1 MRVNPS
7 HPAEEHGMRALR
19 NITAGELG
27 WFFAANPMPD
37 YGIDAEAEVVID
49 GVVTGQWLAIQSKG
63 GSSHFRPTDGGW
75 TFYDNTSH
83 LAYWLGHSLPVI
95 VVIIAEDGAAYWEE
109 VTTATTRETEKNFA
123 LKIPRSQQLG
133 IASLDRLLE
142 VASRGKGLAA
152 SLPELYEV
160 LPPGAVG
167 PLKKAAGIDRLAAAR
182 LADRLATGSTA
193 PGPTA
198 GLVIAA
204 EPTWLADS
212 EAAQDLWLAVACYAA
227 EHGLLRESGQAFVLA
242 ADSPGPRS
250 AQALALAG
258 IQLTSSDRDTARD
271 LLLRAREEGQTVLAD
286 VGLVA
291 LEIPE
296 GDARPVDVP
305 PSLRDALQ
313 DVIDADPFLLNFLAE
328 AALRHRDYTEAV
340 ALRERAVAAS
350 GRQDSTYRITLAAS
364 LRRRAQSQPGSSGAD
379 LRSALGYAQEAVN
392 ERRRWK
398 GPSADAL
405 GEVLD
410 ILTATS
416 DMSAAITA
424 ALPES
429 ETGTALEAEAA
440 TEGVARRGAHAA
452 LASRNRQAYGIFM
465 QLLPDGPY
473 RRELQALDDDDQ
485 QRPRAERIAA
495 WERLIS
501 DPADDAMASRCAA
514 ALARLGTWPPQADEL
529 RARSILPEA
538 DYQALKAVCRAEAG
552 ETGLGIAKLRELSGT
567 SALAAG
573 ELILLLERSAGPDA
587 AISEAEQQAARW
599 QYPPLQIQYVDLLGS
614 NDRFPDAGAYID
626 RAIPD
631 TTLPADVR
639 VKLCA
644 WYATH
649 QARQGSLAAAAA
661 TARLGL
667 AVAADTD
674 LAWQLVIILYNDG
687 NLGEARTALDKY
699 RLEPGPEEE
708 MRLWMQLHVGV
719 DVPAG
724 AARVMIGLTGRLPDG
739 EFRDAIIAMLIRE
752 AALAQDRGA
761 YPADLLAAIAQLET
775 ATASRPGTGLR
786 IDPGD
791 DAQLRAALEQ
801 NAPDLAEYQQLVTRV
816 QRDTAPMADIGSLV
830 GQRYGAVLLH
840 RPAGVL
846 PAADVDPAFRAA
858 GEDAARQAVAAGT
871 CAADLSSLYLLGL
884 LSDDDRLRIRSALP
898 GTAVIVSR
906 SAVSDALL
914 TRDHV
919 RNLSAAA
926 YTASLAPNGTIDR
939 NTLSAEEKEL
949 MVTWA
954 EALETAASSAQ
965 ARQLAT
971 TAGAA
976 ADAITV
982 AQDSQLPLWCDDSA
996 LRQKA
1001 RQAGVTAFS
1010 LLDLITVLHARGDA
1024 FDLPE
1029 TYRRLAGQYVADL
1042 PLDADGITKL
1052 AAASHWKPG
1061 PAHTALARPGWW
1073 SQRDTGWEGD
1083 WLQVATHAR
1092 RHSARALITITMA
1105 AITGALAHARPSYA
1119 TQRYQQIAVQ
1129 ALLACHDTRQPAPD
1143 GFLDELAG
1151 HARGGLAPDP
1161 RYVLKALITTLA
1173 DRDVTDPVTPAIRLL
1188 AGVELSV

>member
-1 MRVNPS
+1 MFCAPWGESVKRAAS
-7 HPAEEHGMRALR
+7 RALPLFLLVNR
-19 NITAGELG
+19 E
-27 WFFAANPMPD
+27 WR
-37 YGIDAEAEVVID
+37 Y
-49 GVVTGQWLAIQSKG
+49 
-63 GSSHFRPTDGGW
+63 
-75 TFYDNTSH
+75 TFISDCY
-83 LAYWLGHSLPVI
+83 
-95 VVIIAEDGAAYWEE
+95 
-109 VTTATTRETEKNFA
+109 
-123 LKIPRSQQLG
+123 
-133 IASLDRLLE
+133 
-142 VASRGKGLAA
+142 
-152 SLPELYEV
+152 
-160 LPPGAVG
+160 AVG
-167 PLKKAAGIDRLAAAR
+167 TPDVRTPL
-182 LADRLATGSTA
+182 
-193 PGPTA
+193 
-198 GLVIAA
+198 
-204 EPTWLADS
+204 
-212 EAAQDLWLAVACYAA
+212 
-227 EHGLLRESGQAFVLA
+227 

-250 AQALALAG
+250 AQARALAG
-258 IQLTSSDRDTARD
+258 LQRTSSDRDTARD

-286 VGLVA
+286 IGLVA
-291 LEIPE
+291 LELPE

-305 PSLRDALQ
+305 PSLRDAQQ

-410 ILTATS
+410 ILTATG

-452 LASRNRQAYGIFM
+452 LASRNRQAYDIFM

-485 QRPRAERIAA
+485 QRPRAERIKA

-501 DPADDAMASRCAA
+501 APADDAMAARCAA

-573 ELILLLERSAGPDA
+573 ELILLLERSADPDA

-614 NDRFPDAGAYID
+614 NGRFPDAGAYID

-699 RLEPGPEEE
+699 RLEPGTEEE

-724 AARVMIGLTGRLPDG
+724 AARVMIGLTGRAAPRG
-739 EFRDAIIAMLIRE
+739 VPRRDHRHAHP
-752 AALAQDRGA
+752 RGR
-761 YPADLLAAIAQLET
+761 Y
-775 ATASRPGTGLR
+775 RPGPRRVPRRPPRRDRPARDGHR
-786 IDPGD
+786 QPPRH
-791 DAQLRAALEQ
+791 RAA
-801 NAPDLAEYQQLVTRV
+801 DRS
-816 QRDTAPMADIGSLV
+816 R
-830 GQRYGAVLLH
+830 RR
-840 RPAGVL
+840 RPA
-846 PAADVDPAFRAA
+846 
-858 GEDAARQAVAAGT
+858 
-871 CAADLSSLYLLGL
+871 
-884 LSDDDRLRIRSALP
+884 
-898 GTAVIVSR
+898 
-906 SAVSDALL
+906 
-914 TRDHV
+914 
-919 RNLSAAA
+919 
-926 YTASLAPNGTIDR
+926 
-939 NTLSAEEKEL
+939 
-949 MVTWA
+949 
-954 EALETAASSAQ
+954 
-965 ARQLAT
+965 
-971 TAGAA
+971 
-976 ADAITV
+976 
-982 AQDSQLPLWCDDSA
+982 
-996 LRQKA
+996 
-1001 RQAGVTAFS
+1001 
-1010 LLDLITVLHARGDA
+1010 
-1024 FDLPE
+1024 
-1029 TYRRLAGQYVADL
+1029 
-1042 PLDADGITKL
+1042 
-1052 AAASHWKPG
+1052 
-1061 PAHTALARPGWW
+1061 
-1073 SQRDTGWEGD
+1073 
-1083 WLQVATHAR
+1083 AR
-1092 RHSARALITITMA
+1092 RARAE
-1105 AITGALAHARPSYA
+1105 RS
-1119 TQRYQQIAVQ
+1119 
-1129 ALLACHDTRQPAPD
+1129 
-1143 GFLDELAG
+1143 
-1151 HARGGLAPDP
+1151 
-1161 RYVLKALITTLA
+1161 
-1173 DRDVTDPVTPAIRLL
+1173 
-1188 AGVELSV
+1188 

>member
-1 MRVNPS
+1 
-7 HPAEEHGMRALR
+7 MRALQ
-19 NITAGELG
+19 NIIAGELG

-63 GSSHFRPTDGGW
+63 GSSYFRPTDGGW

-133 IASLDRLLE
+133 TASLDRLLE

-167 PLKKAAGIDRLAAAR
+167 PLKKAAGTDRLAAAR

-242 ADSPGPRS
+242 AGSPGPRS
-250 AQALALAG
+250 AQARALAG

-271 LLLRAREEGQTVLAD
+271 LLLRARDEGQTVLAD

-291 LEIPE
+291 LELPE

-305 PSLRDALQ
+305 PSLRDAQ
-313 DVIDADPFLLNFLAE
+313 QEVIDADPFLLNFLAE
-328 AALRHRDYTEAV
+328 AALRRRDYTEAV

-350 GRQDSTYRITLAAS
+350 GQRDSTYRLTLAAS
-364 LRRRAQSQPGSSGAD
+364 LRRRALSQPGSSGAD
-379 LRSALGYAQEAVN
+379 LRSALSYAQEAVN
-392 ERRRWK
+392 ERRRWG

-410 ILTATS
+410 ILTAAG

-424 ALPES
+424 ALPRS
-429 ETGTALEAEAA
+429 ETGTALEGEAA

-452 LASRNRQAYGIFM
+452 LASRNRQAYDIFM
-465 QLLPDGPY
+465 QLLPDGQY

-495 WERLIS
+495 WTQLIS

-514 ALARLGTWPPQADEL
+514 ALARLGTWPPQADDL

-538 DYQALKAVCRAEAG
+538 EYQALRAVCRAEAG
-552 ETGLGIAKLRELSGT
+552 EMDLGIAQLRELSGT

-573 ELILLLERSAGPDA
+573 ELVLLLERSAGPDA

-614 NDRFPDAGAYID
+614 NDRFTDADAYID

-631 TTLPADVR
+631 PTLPADLR

-674 LAWQLVIILYNDG
+674 LAWQLAIILYNDG
-687 NLGEARTALDKY
+687 NLGEARAALDRY
-699 RLEPGPEEE
+699 RLEPGAEEE

-719 DVPAG
+719 DVPVG

-752 AALAQDRGA
+752 ATLAQRRGA
-761 YPADLLAAIAQLET
+761 YPADLLAMIAQLEA

-801 NAPDLAEYQQLVTRV
+801 KAPDLAEYQQLITRV
-816 QRDTAPMADIGSLV
+816 QRGTAPMADIGRLV
-830 GQRYGAVLLH
+830 GKRYGAVLLH

-846 PAADVDPAFRAA
+846 PAADADPALRAA
-858 GEDAARQAVAAGT
+858 GEKAARQAVDARA

-898 GTAVIVSR
+898 GTAVVIAR

-919 RNLSAAA
+919 RNLSAA
-926 YTASLAPNGTIDR
+926 THSASLAPDGTIDR
-939 NTLSAEEKEL
+939 RPLIPEEKEL
-949 MVTWA
+949 LVTWA
-954 EALETAASSAQ
+954 EDLETAASSAQ

-971 TAGAA
+971 TAGSA
-976 ADAITV
+976 ADAIAV
-982 AQDSQLPLWCDDSA
+982 AQDSQLPLWCDDNA
-996 LRQKA
+996 LRPKA

-1010 LLDLITVLHARGDA
+1010 LLDLITVLHARGDS
-1024 FDLPE
+1024 FDLQA

-1042 PLDADGITKL
+1042 PLDADGVTAL
-1052 AAASHWKPG
+1052 AAASHWEPG

-1083 WLQVATHAR
+1083 WLQVATQAR
-1092 RHSARALITITMA
+1092 HHSARALITITMA
-1105 AITGALAHARPSYA
+1105 AITGALEHVRLSYS

-1143 GFLDELAG
+1143 GFLDELAR

-1173 DRDVTDPVTPAIRLL
+1173 GRGVTDPVTPAIRLL
-1188 AGVELSV
+1188 PGVELSV

>member
-1 MRVNPS
+1 
-7 HPAEEHGMRALR
+7 MRALQ
-19 NITAGELG
+19 NIIAGELG
-27 WFFAANPMPD
+27 WFFAPNPMPD

-63 GSSHFRPTDGGW
+63 GSSYFRPTDGGW

-95 VVIIAEDGAAYWEE
+95 VVIVAEDGAAYWEE
-109 VTTATTRETEKNFA
+109 ITTATTRETAKNFA

-133 IASLDRLLE
+133 IASLDRLLQ

-167 PLKKAAGIDRLAAAR
+167 PLKKAADIDRLAAAR

-212 EAAQDLWLAVACYAA
+212 EAAQDLWLSVGCYAA

-242 ADSPGPRS
+242 AGSPGPRS
-250 AQALALAG
+250 AQARALAG
-258 IQLTSSDRDTARD
+258 IQLTSSDRETARG
-271 LLLRAREEGQTVLAD
+271 LLLRARGEGQTVLAD
-286 VGLVA
+286 VGLTA
-291 LEIPE
+291 LELPE

-305 PSLRDALQ
+305 TSLREAQQ

-328 AALRHRDYTEAV
+328 AALRRRDYSEAV
-340 ALRERAVAAS
+340 ALREKAVAAS
-350 GRQDSTYRITLAAS
+350 GHGDSTYRLALAAS
-364 LRRRAQSQPGSSGAD
+364 LRRRAHSEPGSSGAD
-379 LRSALGYAQEAVN
+379 LRSALGYAQAAVTK
-392 ERRRWK
+392 RRRWG

-410 ILTATS
+410 ILTAAG

-424 ALPES
+424 ALPTS
-429 ETGTALEAEAA
+429 ETGTALESEAA

-452 LASRNRQAYGIFM
+452 LASRNREAYDVFM

-473 RRELQALDDDDQ
+473 RRELQALDEDDQ
-485 QRPRAERIAA
+485 QRPRAERVAA
-495 WERLIS
+495 WTQLIS

-514 ALARLGTWPPQADEL
+514 ALARLGTWPSQADEL

-538 DYQALKAVCRAEAG
+538 EYQALKAVCRAEAG
-552 ETGLGIAKLRELSGT
+552 ETDLGIAQLRELSGT

-614 NDRFPDAGAYID
+614 NSRFPDAGAYID

-639 VKLCA
+639 VKLCT

-649 QARQGSLAAAAA
+649 QAKQGILAAAAA

-687 NLGEARTALDKY
+687 NLGEARAALDRY
-699 RLEPGPEEE
+699 RLEPGTEEE

-724 AARVMIGLTGRLPDG
+724 AARVMIGLTDRLPDG

-761 YPADLLAAIAQLET
+761 YPADLLAKIAQLAS
-775 ATASRPGTGLR
+775 ATAGRPGTGLR
-786 IDPGD
+786 VDPGD
-791 DAQLRAALEQ
+791 DARLRAVLEQ
-801 NAPDLAEYQQLVTRV
+801 KTPDLAEYQQLVTRV
-816 QRDTAPMADIGSLV
+816 QRGTAPMAEIGSLA
-830 GQRYGAVLLH
+830 GQRYGTVLLH

-846 PAADVDPAFRAA
+846 PAADVDPQCRAA
-858 GEDAARQAVAAGT
+858 GENAARQAVAAGS

-906 SAVSDALL
+906 SAVTDALM
-914 TRDHV
+914 TRDHM
-919 RNLSAAA
+919 RNLSAAS
-926 YTASLAPNGTIDR
+926 YTASLAPDGTIDR
-939 NTLSAEEKEL
+939 RTLSAEDKDL

-965 ARQLAT
+965 AHQLAT

-976 ADAITV
+976 ADAIIV
-982 AQDSQLPLWCDDSA
+982 AQDTQLPLWCDDNA

-1010 LLDLITVLHARGDA
+1010 LLDLITVLNARGDT

-1042 PLDADGITKL
+1042 PLDADDISKL
-1052 AAASHWKPG
+1052 AAATHWEPG
-1061 PAHTALARPGWW
+1061 PAHTALARSGWW

-1083 WLQVATHAR
+1083 WLQVATQAR
-1092 RHSARALITITMA
+1092 NHSAQALITITMA
-1105 AITGALAHARPSYA
+1105 AITGALAHGRPSQA
-1119 TQRYQQIAVQ
+1119 TQRYQQIVVR
-1129 ALLACHDTRQPAPD
+1129 ALLACHDARQPTPD
-1143 GFLDELAG
+1143 GFLDELAR

-1161 RYVLKALITTLA
+1161 RYVLKALIAALA
-1173 DRDVTDPVTPAIRLL
+1173 ARGITDPVTPAIRLL
-1188 AGVELSV
+1188 PGVELSV